1 MRPQPQKRLLPV
13 TGSDGKK
20 HRCFEFVIPPLGG
33 RFDGFRLK
41 RRDYEQGAV
50 SEEMGNPHEVS
61 RKVAAWQRQPDKRMQ
76 SLLVNTP
83 QKTQSLTLLAFP

>member
-1 MRPQPQKRLLPV
+1 
-13 TGSDGKK
+13 
-20 HRCFEFVIPPLGG
+20 
-33 RFDGFRLK
+33 
-41 RRDYEQGAV
+41 
-50 SEEMGNPHEVS
+50 MGNPHEVS